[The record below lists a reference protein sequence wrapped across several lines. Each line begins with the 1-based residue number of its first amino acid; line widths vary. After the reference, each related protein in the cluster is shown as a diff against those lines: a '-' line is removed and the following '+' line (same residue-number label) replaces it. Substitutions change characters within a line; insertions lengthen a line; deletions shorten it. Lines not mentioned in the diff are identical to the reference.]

1 MTRLELPFPLPV
13 SACFENVPK
22 VGRRA
27 TARYREWTNEALWM
41 IKSQKPQK
49 FAGEV
54 SISIGLVAP
63 DKRAR
68 DCDNTLKGICDVLF
82 KAASSRTTAT
92 NTFAA
97 SPSSGSRPARRAP
110 CLSMT
115 SKDLQ
120 HDRHT

>member
-1 MTRLELPFPLPV
+1 MTRIELPFPLPV

-22 VGRRA
+22 IGRRA

-41 IKSQKPQK
+41 IKAQKPQK

-68 DCDNTLKGICDVLF
+68 DLDNLFKGLLDVLV
-82 KAASSRTTAT
+82 KAGVIKDDSQKYVRKLSAQWV
-92 NTFAA
+92 AA
-97 SPSSGSRPARRAP
+97 GAP
-110 CLSMT
+110 CTVLVTEYEEMAA
-115 SKDLQ
+115 
-120 HDRHT
+120 

>member
-1 MTRLELPFPLPV
+1 MTARITLPFPLPV

-41 IKSQKPQK
+41 IASQKPQK
-49 FAGEV
+49 FVGEV

-68 DCDNTLKGICDVLF
+68 DADNTLKCILDTLVKGSIIKDDSNKYVRRVTVQWV
-82 KAASSRTTAT
+82 AS
-92 NTFAA
+92 
-97 SPSSGSRPARRAP
+97 GAP
-110 CLSMT
+110 CT
-115 SKDLQ
+115 VIINEFEDIAA
-120 HDRHT
+120 

>member
-1 MTRLELPFPLPV
+1 MTCRIELPFPLPL

-41 IKSQKPQK
+41 LKAQKPQR
-49 FAGEV
+49 FADEV

-68 DCDNTLKGICDVLF
+68 DADNTLKCVLDVLV
-82 KAASSRTTAT
+82 KGGIIKDDSNRYVRKISVQWVAS
-92 NTFAA
+92 
-97 SPSSGSRPARRAP
+97 GAP
-110 CLSMT
+110 CTVLISEYEEMAA
-115 SKDLQ
+115 
-120 HDRHT
+120 

>member
-41 IKSQKPQK
+41 IHSQKPQK

-68 DCDNTLKGICDVLF
+68 DADNALKGCLDVLV
-82 KAASSRTTAT
+82 KSGVIRDDSNRYVRRLTVQWVAS
-92 NTFAA
+92 
-97 SPSSGSRPARRAP
+97 GAP
-110 CLSMT
+110 CTVLISEYE
-115 SKDLQ
+115 DQ
-120 HDRHT
+120 AA

>member
-1 MTRLELPFPLPV
+1 VTRIELPFPLPV

-22 VGRRA
+22 IGRRA

-41 IKSQKPQK
+41 IKAQKPQK

-68 DCDNTLKGICDVLF
+68 DADNTLKCCLDALVKGGVIKDDSNKYV
-82 KAASSRTTAT
+82 RRVTVQWV
-92 NTFAA
+92 
-97 SPSSGSRPARRAP
+97 PAGAP
-110 CLSMT
+110 CTVIINDFEDMAT
-115 SKDLQ
+115 
-120 HDRHT
+120 